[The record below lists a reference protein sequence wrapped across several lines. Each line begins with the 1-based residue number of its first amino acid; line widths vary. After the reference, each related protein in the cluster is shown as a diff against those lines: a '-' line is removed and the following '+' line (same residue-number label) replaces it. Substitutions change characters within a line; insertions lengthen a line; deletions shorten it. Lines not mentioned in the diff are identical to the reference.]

1 MAMLKIVFPLTFI
14 LSSIYMNVDTV
25 SIRLIVDPVSL
36 INIPID
42 VDELALSVSSVVF
55 PVSFVTS
62 PVWPDLFAE
71 PISEATDPLAEE
83 SRTSFKSVELSI
95 LPFCIG
101 VVNGFADR
109 LFLLIKRKVA
119 AVSSLSLSN
128 QRNLLSGGVAAP

>member
-1 MAMLKIVFPLTFI
+1 
-14 LSSIYMNVDTV
+14 MNVDTI

-83 SRTSFKSVELSI
+83 GRTSFKSVELSI

>member
-1 MAMLKIVFPLTFI
+1 
-14 LSSIYMNVDTV
+14 MNVDTV
-25 SIRLIVDPVSL
+25 SICLIVYPVSL

-62 PVWPDLFAE
+62 PVWPDLFAV
-71 PISEATDPLAEE
+71 PISESADPLAEE
-83 SRTSFKSVELSI
+83 GRTSLKSVELSI

-101 VVNGFADR
+101 VVNGLADR
-109 LFLLIKRKVA
+109 LFLLVECKVA
-119 AVSSLSLSN
+119 AVSSLSLSD

>member
-83 SRTSFKSVELSI
+83 GRTSFKSVELSI

-128 QRNLLSGGVAAP
+128 QRNLLSGGVTAP